1 MNRYI
6 LVLFFIVFSALKPPI
21 VSGNG
26 EYIEVFIVQ
35 QALHTGIVFRMADVD
50 TEIWPESIDFKEH
63 EWIDVGWGDYEYYQ
77 SPDEDPWLAFKAIA
91 MPTSAVLRVDGF
103 SISPDRYY
111 GNSPRL
117 RFCFSREQFDQ
128 LCRTIHLTY
137 LRDELGNPQV
147 SGRGFG
153 LKFYAATGKY
163 HLFNTCNT
171 WVASMF
177 SKAGFQIKSGGVITS
192 GQLFNALSGN
202 VCKDLPIGN

>member
-1 MNRYI
+1 MTRYI
-6 LVLFFIVFSALKPPI
+6 LVLIFIGLTTVKPRSAFG
-21 VSGNG
+21 SG
-26 EYIEVFIVQ
+26 ETIEVYIVQ
-35 QALHTGIVFRMADVD
+35 QALHTGIVFRMADVNL
-50 TEIWPESIDFKEH
+50 EIWPESKDFEGY

-91 MPTSAVLRVDGF
+91 MPTTAVLRVDGF

-137 LRDELGNPQV
+137 LRDELDKPKI
-147 SGRGFG
+147 SGKGYG
-153 LKFYAATGKY
+153 LIFYAAKGKY

-171 WVASMF
+171 WVADAF
-177 SKAGFQIKSGGVITS
+177 HTAGLSNRRSGIITAR
-192 GQLFNALSGN
+192 QLFSFLRRFEC
-202 VCKDLPIGN
+202 V